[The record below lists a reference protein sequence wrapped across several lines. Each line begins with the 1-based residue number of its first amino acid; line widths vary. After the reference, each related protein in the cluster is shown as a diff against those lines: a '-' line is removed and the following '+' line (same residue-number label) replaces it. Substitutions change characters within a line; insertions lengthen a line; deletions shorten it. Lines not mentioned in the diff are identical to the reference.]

1 MLFDWK
7 CVHVT
12 RTNTVFLQH
21 DTNSVLFF
29 SDVCL
34 SHETLSDPWRNI
46 GFNLTSFPGGPMNEL
61 NMKEGWYHLTGIG
74 GDNIVHYC
82 LSIILKDSSG
92 FRLLSDNGSSAE
104 VALYTC
110 DTVIDSPRRL
120 DCGKGLIL
128 YYLFPMNGTYT
139 TQFITALTEECKVH
153 CSAKCGKDLL
163 EQIVDSPGQVLS
175 KNVVAEY
182 LNEEMNCMK
191 AFEGTTIDKQELSS
205 YGNSVLE
212 ATRKLMSGLVI
223 KTDTYYSISIN
234 LQTVDAEVFV
244 VGPKASLTEIPQL
257 NARNAY
263 LDIDLIGIAKNN
275 NGFAAVAF
283 TSYTNLSNILN
294 PSLIKHGFRGTVFLS
309 TVVSVILMNVTNTQF
324 TKPAR
329 ITFKHITEVDHEGST
344 ACVTWKGSEWMTE
357 SHNTVSNSSH
367 TVVSINYPGTFAL
380 IMQFYCSP
388 RVISQ
393 DLNLLNMVSVAVGL
407 GFLSLTLLTFALF
420 RHSKMNRMAQVNLSI
435 SLLLAHLLFLL
446 TEQFLDDIYATQLA
460 CKVVAGVLHF
470 LFLSAFVWMFIDAA
484 LLFIFVRN
492 LTKIRTNQREVLG
505 WKCFTMIGYL
515 IPLIIVGISA
525 GIVPDGYGSKQ
536 CWLKMNKDFFWSFL
550 GPVCCILGLNLILFV
565 TIFINVTFALRNLN
579 SEILQRKNTLA
590 DKKVIQSVMLKTM
603 AQFFILGCPWILGLF
618 TCNNEVLE
626 IIFLLLNSQQGTF
639 MFLTHCVLNKE
650 VSHHFLF

>member
-1 MLFDWK
+1 MDYGE
-7 CVHVT
+7 
-12 RTNTVFLQH
+12 NA
-21 DTNSVLFF
+21 S
-29 SDVCL
+29 
-34 SHETLSDPWRNI
+34 
-46 GFNLTSFPGGPMNEL
+46 
-61 NMKEGWYHLTGIG
+61 
-74 GDNIVHYC
+74 
-82 LSIILKDSSG
+82 
-92 FRLLSDNGSSAE
+92 
-104 VALYTC
+104 
-110 DTVIDSPRRL
+110 
-120 DCGKGLIL
+120 
-128 YYLFPMNGTYT
+128 T
-139 TQFITALTEECKVH
+139 TVH

-163 EQIVDSPGQVLS
+163 EQIVDGPDQVLS

-182 LNEEMNCMK
+182 LNEEMNCVK
-191 AFEGTTIDKQELSS
+191 AFEGTTIDKQELSL

-212 ATRKLMSGLVI
+212 ATRKLVSGLVI

-257 NARNAY
+257 NARNDY

-283 TSYTNLSNILN
+283 ISYTNLSSILN

-309 TVVSVILMNVTNTQF
+309 TVVSVILINVTNTQF

-329 ITFKHITEVDHEGST
+329 ITFKHITDGNYFGVST
-344 ACVTWKGSEWMTE
+344 TSIPSVN
-357 SHNTVSNSSH
+357 SH
-367 TVVSINYPGTFAL
+367 
-380 IMQFYCSP
+380 
-388 RVISQ
+388 VISQ

-420 RHSKMNRMAQVNLSI
+420 RQSKMNRMAQVNLSI

-492 LTKIRTNQREVLG
+492 LSKIRTNQREVLG

-536 CWLKMNKDFFWSFL
+536 CWLKMDKDFFWSFL

-565 TIFINVTFALRNLN
+565 TIFINVAFALRNLN

-590 DKKVIQSVMLKTM
+590 EKKVIQSVMLKTT

-618 TCNNEVLE
+618 TCNNKVLE
-626 IIFLLLNSQQGTF
+626 IIFLFLNSQQGTL

-650 VSHHFLF
+650 VREQCRMRFCLCKKPTTS